1 MKNKKVKELPGFERD
16 FNTNA
21 IINNNSSAI
30 RARRQQMNLAKSQ
43 ANQILAMEEELAE
56 LKKIIKKLSK

>member
-16 FNTNA
+16 SNTNA